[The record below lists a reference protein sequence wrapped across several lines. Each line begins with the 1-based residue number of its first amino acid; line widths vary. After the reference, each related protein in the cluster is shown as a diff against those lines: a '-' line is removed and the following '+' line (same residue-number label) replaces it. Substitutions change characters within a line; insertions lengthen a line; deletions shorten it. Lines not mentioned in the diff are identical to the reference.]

1 MLNTILVYFG
11 KVIIQQL
18 NLEKSKKY
26 SLASQ

>member
-11 KVIIQQL
+11 KVTIQLL
-18 NLEKSKKY
+18 NLEKLKKY